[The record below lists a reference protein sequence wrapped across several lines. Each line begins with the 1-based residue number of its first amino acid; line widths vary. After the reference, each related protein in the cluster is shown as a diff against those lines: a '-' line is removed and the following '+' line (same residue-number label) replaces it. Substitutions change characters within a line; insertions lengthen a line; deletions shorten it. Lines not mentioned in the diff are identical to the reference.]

1 MSSQAVAP
9 AVTDAEK
16 IVHANLLADWFEAM
30 CNTTPIKI
38 EPNTSDLLVGPVH
51 MNWEGAGEVVTRPYD
66 VDGYHCPMG
75 AKQLLTMGFV
85 GIAETAAA
93 NADTLA
99 GLPKQYLLAVARCY
113 RAACRYAQSW
123 ANAASDAADAA
134 AGDERVRLT
143 RIANACRSLV
153 TGRPDSFLAAAQ
165 LLWFGLAMRNAG
177 VTSPPGRL
185 DQYLNTYYVADLAAD
200 EITPAEAQRIVDEL
214 FTKMDTI
221 AHGDGLMNLVLGGV
235 DADGNDVGNEMSIL
249 MMDAACRL
257 KIASPQMN
265 VRIHAGTSEAF
276 RQKATELQLAPTGG
290 CSILNDEAI
299 IPAMVADGIPL
310 DLARNYCC
318 DGCNELLFDGEI
330 LIDFTAAPALKC
342 LERTL
347 LNGRQCPLP
356 EGVAPKARYHYASHD
371 ESDVR
376 DTDKNILETGDFAQM
391 TSFEQVFEAYIAQ
404 YEHRIHEG
412 LVWFCRNASER
423 ARDRLTNPFL
433 AGTFPQCLA
442 TGLDPMTDGNR
453 WYMFMVFAGSIP
465 TVADGLAAI
474 KKVIFEDRACTAAEM
489 LAALEADWDGYEA
502 LRRQCLTAP
511 KFGNDD
517 PYVDDIVVE
526 IINRFDR
533 IVREYPHGLNHPIYP
548 ALFCHQFNL
557 ISMAVS
563 ATPDGRRR
571 GDDIAEHFSPVP
583 GRALHGPTAVI
594 NSQAKAPLNRMVGT
608 AVTHISLSRSALG
621 TPEQAAAAVNTL
633 VDAAIRMGLFVINLP
648 IYDVEKMIEA
658 QKHPEQYADLMVR
671 VWGFSDRFTTLD
683 KRLQDHLIARATNG

>member
-1 MSSQAVAP
+1 MSSQAVSP
-9 AVTDAEK
+9 AVTDDLK
-16 IVHANLLADWFEAM
+16 IVHAHLLADWFEAM
-30 CNTTPIKI
+30 CDTTPIEI
-38 EPNTSDLLVGPVH
+38 EPNVPDLLVGPAH

-75 AKQLLTMGFV
+75 AKQLLEMGFA

-93 NADTLA
+93 NAETLD
-99 GLPKQYLLAVARCY
+99 GLPKEYLLAIARAY
-113 RAACRYAQSW
+113 RAACRYAQTW
-123 ANAASDAADAA
+123 ADAAADAADAA
-134 AGDERVRLT
+134 TGDERLRLT
-143 RIANACRSLV
+143 RITASCRSLV

-165 LLWFGLAMRNAG
+165 LLWFGLAMRNGG

-185 DQYLNTYYVADLAAD
+185 DQYLNSYYVADLAAGD
-200 EITPAEAQRIVDEL
+200 IAPAEAQRIVDEL

-221 AHGDGLMNLVLGGV
+221 SHGDGLMNLVLGGV
-235 DADGNDVGNEMSIL
+235 DADGNDASNEMSIL
-249 MMDAACRL
+249 MMDAGCRL

-265 VRIHAGTSEAF
+265 IRIHKGTSEAF

-318 DGCNELLFDGEI
+318 DGCNELLFDGES
-330 LIDFTAAPALKC
+330 LIDFTAARALKS
-342 LERTL
+342 LERML
-347 LNGRQCPLP
+347 FNGRQCPLP
-356 EGVAPKARYHYASHD
+356 DGVEPRARYHYASHD
-371 ESDVR
+371 EHVFNEP
-376 DTDKNILETGDFAQM
+376 DKPTIETGDFTQM
-391 TSFEQVFEAYIAQ
+391 TSFEQVFEAFIAQ
-404 YEHRIHEG
+404 YQHSITEG
-412 LVWFCRNASER
+412 LEWFCRNAEER
-423 ARDRLTNPFL
+423 ARDRLSNPFL
-433 AGTFPQCLA
+433 AGTFSQCLQ
-442 TGLDPMTDGNR
+442 TGLDPITDGNR

-474 KKVIFEDRACTAAEM
+474 KKVIFEDGACTPAEM

-502 LRRQCLTAP
+502 LRRQCLAAP

-517 PYVDDIVVE
+517 AYVDDIVVE
-526 IINRFDR
+526 IVNRFDR
-533 IVREYPHGLNHPIYP
+533 IVREYPHNLNHPIYP
-548 ALFCHQFNL
+548 ALFCHEFNL

-571 GDDIAEHFSPVP
+571 GGETSEHFSPVP
-583 GRALHGPTAVI
+583 GRAVNGPTAVI
-594 NSQAKAPLNRMVGT
+594 NSQAKAPLHRMVGT
-608 AVTHISLSRSALG
+608 AVTHISLSRGAMG

-633 VDAAIRMGLFVINLP
+633 VDTAIKMGLFVINLP
-648 IYDVEKMIEA
+648 IYDVEKMIQA
-658 QKHPEQYADLMVR
+658 QKHPERYADLMVR